1 MGSTISI
8 RVSDELEASLD
19 KEASLE
25 GRPRSEIIRAAI
37 EEHLRRQEKERFMAE
52 MVAEARQA
60 YSDPAIRQEAH
71 EMAEEAIETGNE
83 AMDTAEGREPG
94 EPWPEETGEKW
105 WR

>member
-8 RVSDELEASLD
+8 RVSDELEAGLD

-25 GRPRSEIIRAAI
+25 GRPRSEVIRQAI

-60 YSDPAIRQEAH
+60 YSDPALQQEAR

-83 AMDTAEGREPG
+83 AMDVAEGREPG